1 MARASAPGEA
11 ASELSGPAQHGLEL
25 YRKMLV
31 VRRFEEA
38 VQSLFQ
44 KGEVHGTTHL
54 YIGEEAGAIG
64 VGDVL
69 GEHDRV
75 AGTYRG
81 HGHALGVGV
90 DPQGLLDEMLGRE
103 TGVCGGRAG
112 SMNVIDLDN
121 RLIGSFGIIGGSIS
135 AATGAALALS
145 RQGDGGVA
153 VAFFGEGTTNHGYFH
168 ECLNFAAVLRLP
180 VLFVCEN
187 NRYGEFTPFEDV
199 TAGEIAARPQT
210 LGIPT
215 ETVDG
220 MDVWAVRE
228 AADAA
233 VRRARAGEGPQ
244 FIQSMTYRFV
254 GHSRSDPAKYRKP
267 GELEEWKARDP
278 LLVARERLAEA
289 FGVATDVVDGV
300 DAAVAAQFEGIV
312 ERALAAPYPSPE
324 RDGAREFAPSGAQS
338 AWTAGENSPEA
349 PSRAARQAR

>member
-1 MARASAPGEA
+1 MARSTQEAAGGSA
-11 ASELSGPAQHGLEL
+11 ASELSGAAQHGLEL
-25 YRKMLV
+25 YRRMLV
-31 VRRFEEA
+31 VRRFEET

-54 YIGEEAGAIG
+54 YVGEEAGAVG
-64 VGDVL
+64 VADVL
-69 GEHDRV
+69 DTRDRV

-81 HGHALGVGV
+81 HGHALALGV
-90 DPQGLLDEMLGRE
+90 DPQALLDEMLGRE

-112 SMNVIDLDN
+112 SMNVIDLAN
-121 RLIGSFGIIGGSIS
+121 RLIGCFGIIGGSIS

-145 RQGDGGVA
+145 RQGEGGVA

-187 NRYGEFTPFEDV
+187 NRYGEFTPFEAV
-199 TAGEIAARPQT
+199 TAGDIAARPQT

-228 AADAA
+228 AAEGA
-233 VRRARAGEGPQ
+233 VRRARAGDGPQ

-254 GHSRSDPAKYRKP
+254 GHSRSDPGKYRKP
-267 GELEEWKARDP
+267 GELEEWKLRDP
-278 LLVARERLAEA
+278 LVVAREKLAEA
-289 FGVATDVVDGV
+289 FGVEAGVVDRV
-300 DAAVAAQFEGIV
+300 DGEVAAQFETIV
-312 ERALAAPYPSPE
+312 ERSLAAPYPDPA
-324 RDGAREFAPSGAQS
+324 RDAAREFAPTTS
-338 AWTAGENSPEA
+338 
-349 PSRAARQAR
+349 